1 MLLLTYK
8 SANGFTAQYLNILYI
23 IIHQGF
29 FFVLILFFCSK
40 HIIHVSTTVFE
51 LEWIFDYLHF
61 SVNIYVIY
69 VLKNLP
75 NLIFFKLN
83 YYFSL
88 LFAWHEALSLV
99 RFGLLTS
106 YVDLWTTRGHWQPIS
121 SMAQCF
127 RNSSIHNDGRL
138 NVLPVGLI
146 LNVFY
151 KLKILGWRK
160 TNGLVCEQT

>member
-1 MLLLTYK
+1 MLDYKMLLLTYK

-69 VLKNLP
+69 VQKNLQ
-75 NLIFFKLN
+75 NLI
-83 YYFSL
+83 
-88 LFAWHEALSLV
+88 LF
-99 RFGLLTS
+99 
-106 YVDLWTTRGHWQPIS
+106 Y
-121 SMAQCF
+121 
-127 RNSSIHNDGRL
+127 
-138 NVLPVGLI
+138 
-146 LNVFY
+146 
-151 KLKILGWRK
+151 
-160 TNGLVCEQT
+160 